1 MKHGK
6 WRWWACGLAAVA
18 CAAVAQPREPVLQ
31 GAQVT
36 EDALIDALAIDG
48 PAPAVAGARRGFR
61 PAVQAP
67 KEQAGHAAGPG
78 RASLLI
84 TFQTDSAVLLPESRN
99 AVDVVARAL
108 QSDKLAGYSFRVEGH
123 ADPRGSTEHNL
134 KLSQQRAAAVVE
146 YLVSHHGILAERLT
160 AQGKGSAELMDKAH
174 PTAPENRR
182 VSIVTQR

>member
-1 MKHGK
+1 MKHGM
-6 WRWWACGLAAVA
+6 WRWWICGLAAA
-18 CAAVAQPREPVLQ
+18 SCAAAAQPREPVLQ

-36 EDALIDALAIDG
+36 EDALIDALSIDG
-48 PAPAVAGARRGFR
+48 PTPAVEGARRGFR

-67 KEQAGHAAGPG
+67 KEQSGHAAGPG

-84 TFQTDSAVLLPESRN
+84 TFQTDSAVLLSESRH

-134 KLSQQRAAAVVE
+134 RLSQQRAEAVVE
-146 YLVSHHGILAERLT
+146 YLVSQHGILPERLT
-160 AQGKGSAELMDKAH
+160 AQGKGSAELMDKAR
-174 PTAPENRR
+174 PAAPENRR
-182 VSIVTQR
+182 VTIVTQR